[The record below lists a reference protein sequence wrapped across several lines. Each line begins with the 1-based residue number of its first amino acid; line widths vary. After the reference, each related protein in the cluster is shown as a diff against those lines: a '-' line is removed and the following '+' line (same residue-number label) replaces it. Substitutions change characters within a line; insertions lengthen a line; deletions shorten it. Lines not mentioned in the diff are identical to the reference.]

1 MDVKW
6 DYQLK
11 EHQKTNPVVAAVEME
26 LGADIVFPNELQL
39 RQVFGVQSFNK
50 AKRLKTWGRTLDE
63 AGKQILQN
71 DPHWIAVRNGT
82 PLHYDV
88 IYPRYSHHLKVRVDY
103 GTFVRGMDKQ
113 ELELKRGVFYIL
125 DTHSPHQVFL
135 KHKEDSWNVAVS
147 IDSDFV
153 LPVDETI
160 ARCLEYAKT
169 HDFIT
174 GEKHEDIS

>member
-6 DYQLK
+6 SYQLK
-11 EHQKTNPVVAAVEME
+11 EHQKANPVVASVELALE
-26 LGADIVFPNELQL
+26 PDVVLPNELQL
-39 RQVFGVQSFNK
+39 RQVFGVESFGK
-50 AKRLKTWGRTLDE
+50 AHRLKTWGRKIDNE
-63 AGKQILQN
+63 GKQVLEN

-88 IYPRYSHHLKVRVDY
+88 IYPRFSHHLKVRVDF

-135 KHKEDSWNVAVS
+135 KHKIDAWNVAVS
-147 IDSDFV
+147 IDSDTV
-153 LPVDETI
+153 LPVEETI
-160 ARCLEYAKT
+160 ARCIDYART
-169 HDFIT
+169 HDFVT
-174 GEKHEDIS
+174 GKKHENI